1 MVEYEAQYTAAPP
14 PGRPR
19 WRLLG
24 ALALD
29 LALILAATLAMS
41 VVVVGLFVAVRVALQ
56 GATLGDSAT
65 LTQTELLR
73 LIGVDGI
80 LVVIVLQ
87 NLLFVAVPIIRVR
100 WLQREPLTLLGLQ
113 ADRPVRLV
121 LLGMGL
127 GVLVLIA
134 NALLSLAFASIGIRQ
149 NQAAQYPL
157 FPGDTVGQ
165 ILFLV
170 GAALIVPFGEE
181 VLFRGYVFGAIR
193 RSGASWS
200 LPAAYVVSALIFAVA
215 HSLAASEG
223 LIALLTATFLMGLAL
238 AWAFQRTGSIIP
250 SFIAHAVNNGVALLG
265 LLTCVNTPGLCPP
278 LT

>member
-1 MVEYEAQYTAAPP
+1 
-14 PGRPR
+14 
-19 WRLLG
+19 LLG